1 MANFLSGEWT
11 VYRLFTEEG
20 EYFGITS
27 NLPRRLAAHRCKYV
41 RHGQDHAY
49 YGFEIVKIDLSYEDA
64 CEIEDLLITS
74 LPCINQR
81 RSGLI
86 CNKEDYMHNY
96 DVNRRDMKKVYNHEH
111 SMRLYEGERMMFGRI
126 DNRLFRRMFNG

>member
-1 MANFLSGEWT
+1 MANFLGGEWT

-27 NLPRRLAAHRCKYV
+27 NLPRRLRSHRSTCI

-49 YGFEIVKIDLSYEDA
+49 YGFEIVKTDLSYEDA

-74 LPCINQR
+74 LPCINR
-81 RSGLI
+81 KRSGLI
-86 CNKEDYMHNY
+86 ANEVAYQSHYK
-96 DVNRRDMKKVYNHEH
+96 RAWEH
-111 SMRLYEGERMMFGRI
+111 RLKEGEKMMFGRV
-126 DNRLFRRMFNG
+126 DMRVFRRMFR